1 VIRLASVL
9 SVLALSVFVIATTR
23 ERPGGAVDSVVRA
36 AHADDAESASVAMT
50 PIGPAGEV
58 DARPE
63 TGRTAVTIEAVVPQ
77 ARVDIR
83 VLDEFGRPI
92 PGAIVSAIGPAM
104 PRFLGQNQTGRICR
118 TDDDGHAPFEVLP
131 LSTLIVRVF
140 TPAGLIIGADD
151 VHTPPADETVDL
163 VLRFEPAAPKNEVR
177 VIVRS
182 ADLQRP
188 IEAIVA
194 TRTVSSWGDPPED
207 SVATDRDGLAVLA
220 YDTGEQVVVMAAG
233 FHSVTLS
240 IPPGGGPQLLHVDL
254 EPRLPG
260 DEPVTQAADSPSLPS
275 TLDDVTRQ
283 DAIKRTE
290 ELRERRRGFFREVI
304 RKQALERR
312 RKQ

>member
-9 SVLALSVFVIATTR
+9 TVIALSFFVLATTR

-36 AHADDAESASVAMT
+36 AHADDVEPESVAMT
-50 PIGPAGEV
+50 SIGPAGEV

-63 TGRTAVTIEAVVPQ
+63 TRRTPVRIEDVVSQ

-104 PRFLGQNQTGRICR
+104 PRFLGQNQIGRICR
-118 TDDDGHAPFEVLP
+118 TDDDGLAPYEVRP
-131 LSTLIVRVF
+131 LSTLMVRAF
-140 TPAGLIIGADD
+140 TPAGFIIGADD
-151 VHTPPADETVDL
+151 VHTPPAGETVDR
-163 VLRFEPAAPKNEVR
+163 VLRFEPAAPKNVVR

-182 ADLQRP
+182 AVLQRP
-188 IEAIVA
+188 IEATVA
-194 TRTVSSWGDPPED
+194 TRIVTSGGGLPED
-207 SVATDRDGLAVLA
+207 SVGTDRDGLAVLA
-220 YDTGEQVVVMAAG
+220 YDTGEQVVVTAAG

-260 DEPVTQAADSPSLPS
+260 DDPATQAVISPSRPS
-275 TLDDVTRQ
+275 ALDDVRRRDT
-283 DAIKRTE
+283 IKRVE
-290 ELRERRRGFFREVI
+290 ELREKHRRAVREVL
-304 RKQALERR
+304 RKAALERQ